1 MATPDAGA
9 AVGSSYFYRPG
20 RAEPDALRL
29 LGDAIDVVVTGLAIM
44 LLLVMFANVAA
55 RVLLNSD
62 IAWNTE
68 FGEFVLLWATFL
80 GGASA
85 ARRGAH
91 MRITEFVEAMP
102 PAWTRIVE
110 IATRLGVVALLCC
123 LVWYGWSIA
132 QGTMEQEM
140 TVLHWPMGVQY
151 LAMPVGSALALVYV
165 LYETVL
171 LARGEPIP
179 QEAFMD

>member
-1 MATPDAGA
+1 MQASQAGA
-9 AVGSSYFYRPG
+9 PPGPAYFYRPG
-20 RAEPDALRL
+20 RLEPAVLRW
-29 LGDAIDVVVTGLAIM
+29 LGDTVDLVVTALAA
-44 LLLVMFANVAA
+44 LLLVVMFANIAA

-91 MRITEFVEAMP
+91 MRITEFVEALP
-102 PAWTRIVE
+102 PVWTRVVE
-110 IATRLGVVALLCC
+110 IATRLGVIALLGF
-123 LVWYGWSIA
+123 LIWYGLSIA
-132 QGTMEQEM
+132 QSTMEQEM
-140 TVLHWPMGVQY
+140 TVLHWPIGVQY
-151 LAMPVGSALALVYV
+151 LAMPVGSALALVFV
-165 LYETVL
+165 LYETAL

-179 QEAFMD
+179 QETFQD

>member
-1 MATPDAGA
+1 MATPDIGA
-9 AVGSSYFYRPG
+9 AVGSFYFYRPG
-20 RAEPDALRL
+20 RPEPAVLRL
-29 LGDAIDVVVTGLAIM
+29 LGDAIDIVVTGLAVV

-102 PAWTRIVE
+102 PAWTRVVE
-110 IATRLGVVALLCC
+110 MATRIGVIVLLGF
-123 LVWYGWSIA
+123 LVWYGWNIA

-151 LAMPVGSALALVYV
+151 LAMPVGSGLALVYV
-165 LYETVL
+165 IYEASL

>member
-1 MATPDAGA
+1 MAATDARA
-9 AVGSSYFYRPG
+9 ADGSCYFYRPG
-20 RAEPDALRL
+20 RREPALLRL
-29 LGDAIDVVVTGLAIM
+29 LGDVLDIVVTVLAVM
-44 LLLVMFANVAA
+44 LLVVMFANVAA
-55 RVLLNSD
+55 RVVLNSD

-91 MRITEFVEAMP
+91 MRITEFIEAMP
-102 PAWTRIVE
+102 PFYTRAVE
-110 IATRLGVVALLCC
+110 IATRFGVIALLGF
-123 LVWYGWSIA
+123 LIWYGITIV

-140 TVLHWPMGVQY
+140 TVLHWPIGVQY

-165 LYETVL
+165 VYETTL
-171 LARGEPIP
+171 LMRGEPIP

>member
-1 MATPDAGA
+1 MQALEQIAGA
-9 AVGSSYFYRPG
+9 GSPYFYRPG
-20 RAEPDALRL
+20 RPEPAALRL
-29 LGDAIDVVVTGLAIM
+29 LGDGVDIVVTALSV
-44 LLLVMFANVAA
+44 LLLVVMFANVAA
-55 RVLLNSD
+55 RVVLNSD

-102 PAWTRIVE
+102 PAWTHKVE
-110 IATRLGVVALLCC
+110 IATRLGVVTLLCF
-123 LVWYGWSIA
+123 LIWHGVGIA
-132 QGTMEQEM
+132 RSTMEQEM
-140 TVLHWPMGVQY
+140 TVLHWPIGLQY
-151 LAMPVGSALALVYV
+151 LAMPVGSALALAFV
-165 LYETVL
+165 LYETAL
-171 LARGEPIP
+171 LMRGEPIP

>member
-1 MATPDAGA
+1 MATPDIGA
-9 AVGSSYFYRPG
+9 AVGAFYFYRPG
-20 RAEPDALRL
+20 RPEPAALRL
-29 LGDAIDVVVTGLAIM
+29 LGDAIDIVVTGLAVM

-102 PAWTRIVE
+102 PAWTRVVE
-110 IATRLGVVALLCC
+110 IATRIGVIVLLGF
-123 LVWYGWSIA
+123 LVWYGWNIA

-151 LAMPVGSALALVYV
+151 LAMPVGSGLALVYV
-165 LYETVL
+165 IYEASL

>member
-1 MATPDAGA
+1 M
-9 AVGSSYFYRPG
+9 YLYRPA
-20 RAEPDALRL
+20 RPEPAILRWI
-29 LGDAIDVVVTGLAIM
+29 GDAVDIAVTTLAA
-44 LLLVMFANVAA
+44 LLLFVMFANVAA
-55 RVLLNSD
+55 RLLLNTD

-102 PAWTRIVE
+102 PAFGHATE
-110 IATRLGVVALLCC
+110 IATRVGVIVLLGLLI
-123 LVWYGWSIA
+123 WYGLSIA
-132 QGTMEQEM
+132 NSTMGQEM

-151 LAMPVGSALALVYV
+151 LAMPAGSALALLFV
-165 LYETVL
+165 LYETL
-171 LARGEPIP
+171 LVVKGEPIP
-179 QEAFMD
+179 QEIFMD

>member
-1 MATPDAGA
+1 
-9 AVGSSYFYRPG
+9 
-20 RAEPDALRL
+20 
-29 LGDAIDVVVTGLAIM
+29 

-55 RVLLNSD
+55 RAVLNTD

-85 ARRGAH
+85 MPRVLGHVTELGTRVGVIAILGLLIWH
-91 MRITEFVEAMP
+91 GVGITN
-102 PAWTRIVE
+102 
-110 IATRLGVVALLCC
+110 
-123 LVWYGWSIA
+123 S
-132 QGTMEQEM
+132 TMSQEM

-151 LAMPVGSALALVYV
+151 LAMPAGSALALVFV
-165 LYETVL
+165 LYETTL

-179 QEAFMD
+179 QEVFLD

>member
-1 MATPDAGA
+1 MATPDVGGV
-9 AVGSSYFYRPG
+9 VGSSYFYRPG
-20 RAEPDALRL
+20 RSEPDALRL
-29 LGDAIDVVVTGLAIM
+29 LGDTIDLAVTGLAIM

-110 IATRLGVVALLCC
+110 IATRLGVAALLCC
-123 LVWYGWSIA
+123 LVWYGWTIA

-179 QEAFMD
+179 QEAFVD